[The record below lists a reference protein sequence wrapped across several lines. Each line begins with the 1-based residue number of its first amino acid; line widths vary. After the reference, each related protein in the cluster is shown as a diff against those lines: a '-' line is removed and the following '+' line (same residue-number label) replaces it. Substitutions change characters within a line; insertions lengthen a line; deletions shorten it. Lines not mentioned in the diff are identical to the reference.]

1 MSLEVQELFLLNFSD
16 EFQVLVQK
24 GRVVDCAISL
34 LIADHEHKP
43 MSDPIKSEGSGWVEK
58 VSSSW
63 SVFLERVSSRGS
75 INVR

>member
-1 MSLEVQELFLLNFSD
+1 M
-16 EFQVLVQK
+16 
-24 GRVVDCAISL
+24 DCAMSL